1 MPSGDHAETAAD
13 PEAPDALRHGNV
25 RTRRLAPLAGAG
37 LLAFLL
43 PLRIR
48 ASGASFAAAVVR
60 VFACRA
66 LVLLFGLPAR
76 SRSVRSCGK
85 WAQLP
90 HHPRQ
95 QFRFGQAGTQISHSG
110 AAFGGKTQDNAAAQA
125 SRNPYH
131 RDNRRD
137 HGGEPDAS
145 STDTH
150 DQRPRNQSRLPPLA
164 EPQLAQPQLA
174 QPQLAQPPSLR
185 LLGLNRPVGMTHQPP
200 PRYDPYDD
208 RDRRRQQQGDADN
221 LDDVVTHVRPTKS

>member
-1 MPSGDHAETAAD
+1 MVWLLAFQPVPDPRPELARTDIPGHSSPPQIRGAWPPRPGSSRMPSGDHAETAAD

-85 WAQLP
+85 
-90 HHPRQ
+90 
-95 QFRFGQAGTQISHSG
+95 
-110 AAFGGKTQDNAAAQA
+110 
-125 SRNPYH
+125 
-131 RDNRRD
+131 
-137 HGGEPDAS
+137 
-145 STDTH
+145 
-150 DQRPRNQSRLPPLA
+150 
-164 EPQLAQPQLA
+164 
-174 QPQLAQPPSLR
+174 
-185 LLGLNRPVGMTHQPP
+185 
-200 PRYDPYDD
+200 
-208 RDRRRQQQGDADN
+208 
-221 LDDVVTHVRPTKS
+221 